1 MSNSHNSRKCFA
13 IRNDLLLVSSHNPTY
28 AATWAT
34 FILASRLTINL
45 LIVMQIKV
53 SLVSVRRS

>member
-13 IRNDLLLVSSHNPTY
+13 IRNDLLLVSRQNPTY

-34 FILASRLTINL
+34 FILASRLTISL
-45 LIVMQIKV
+45 LIVM
-53 SLVSVRRS
+53 